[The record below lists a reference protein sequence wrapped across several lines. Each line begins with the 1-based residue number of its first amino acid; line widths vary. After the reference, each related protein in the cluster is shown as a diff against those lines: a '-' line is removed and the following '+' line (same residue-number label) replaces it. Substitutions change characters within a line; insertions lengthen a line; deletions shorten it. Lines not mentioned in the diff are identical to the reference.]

1 MALTFAYRTINTLI
15 FYNNTPTE
23 PFLHSIVLFITY
35 YFNFIANLVILHWK
49 CTVLS
54 MCTKNGF
61 GLQELAHI
69 PLVIYFLV
77 RPLCSNQLLAYLI
90 PKFEF
95 SLPVTHR
102 G

>member
-1 MALTFAYRTINTLI
+1 MY
-15 FYNNTPTE
+15 
-23 PFLHSIVLFITY
+23 SIVNVYQKRHPVFGH
-35 YFNFIANLVILHWK
+35 V
-49 CTVLS
+49 
-54 MCTKNGF
+54 GF

>member
-54 MCTKNGF
+54 MCTKNAIQY
-61 GLQELAHI
+61 LDTLA
-69 PLVIYFLV
+69 
-77 RPLCSNQLLAYLI
+77 LACKNWLTFPWSFI
-90 PKFEF
+90 
-95 SLPVTHR
+95 SL
-102 G
+102 